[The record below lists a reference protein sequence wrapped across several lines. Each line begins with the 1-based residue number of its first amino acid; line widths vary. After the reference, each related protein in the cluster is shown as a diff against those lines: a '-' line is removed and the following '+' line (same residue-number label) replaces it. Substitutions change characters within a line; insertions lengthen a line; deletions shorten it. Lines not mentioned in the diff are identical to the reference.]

1 MLNWPLRFQKFETAF
16 GELQKAVLIKD
27 MDFIQR
33 AGLVQIF
40 EFTFEL
46 GWKTMKDYLFEME
59 NISVNSPR
67 QVIQQAVSV
76 GLLEDGYEWID
87 ALTVRNQMAHTY
99 SEQDSLDAESSIK
112 HSYFQLLERLRDKL
126 KAKL

>member
-1 MLNWPLRFQKFETAF
+1 
-16 GELQKAVLIKD
+16 

-46 GWKTMKDYLFEME
+46 GWKSMKDYLFEME
-59 NISVNSPR
+59 NISANSPR

-87 ALTVRNQMAHTY
+87 ALTVRNQMANTY
-99 SEQDSLDAESSIK
+99 SEQDSLEAESSIK
-112 HSYFQLLERLRDKL
+112 HNYFQLLESLRNKL